1 MTEMRSPAGEIVQ
14 ACLCGGDQEPG
25 VGARQGGRA
34 TPQGGGGYQ
43 DVCTAPNG
51 EKKSTAAPR
60 VAPSPVPG
68 APTDRDPRLAELR
81 AMGLQRSWIRVA
93 EEIGVDALLAA
104 WRILDADPSSSYD
117 GTTLRVPLRSYK
129 TFLKYQ
135 RNRYV
140 EDLARRGLPPDE
152 IRRRLLRQLGESVSI
167 RHIKRLAAGG

>member
-1 MTEMRSPAGEIVQ
+1 
-14 ACLCGGDQEPG
+14 
-25 VGARQGGRA
+25 
-34 TPQGGGGYQ
+34 
-43 DVCTAPNG
+43 
-51 EKKSTAAPR
+51 
-60 VAPSPVPG
+60 
-68 APTDRDPRLAELR
+68 
-81 AMGLQRSWIRVA
+81 MGLQRSWIRVA

-129 TFLKYQ
+129 TYLKYQ